1 MRLRSQKRHWL
12 PGFGY
17 GDCVPRHMGILGG
30 HGYYWEYRPE
40 CEIYLEAGENRSSQN
55 WIREVCYRT
64 EAHVFACEAVAL

>member
-1 MRLRSQKRHWL
+1 
-12 PGFGY
+12 
-17 GDCVPRHMGILGG
+17 MGILGG